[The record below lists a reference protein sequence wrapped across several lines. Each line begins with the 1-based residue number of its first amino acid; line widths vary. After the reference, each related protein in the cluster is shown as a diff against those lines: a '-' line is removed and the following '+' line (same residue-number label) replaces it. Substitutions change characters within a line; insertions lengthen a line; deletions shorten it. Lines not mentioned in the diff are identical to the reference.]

1 MNEWTKLNDWLPV
14 LLAMLQEKFGAA
26 KIIFPLQPDSGKFD
40 ARPI

>member
-1 MNEWTKLNDWLPV
+1 MNERAWMTDWLPV
-14 LLAMLQEKFGAA
+14 LLAMLQEKFEAA